1 MIILIKYYFLI
12 NFSPELLCQVR
23 VLTYIVPAMLASVA
37 LNIPKFFEARLDTME
52 VKIV

>member
-1 MIILIKYYFLI
+1 MWYLKYIYYFSLK
-12 NFSPELLCQVR
+12 LVYQVR

-52 VKIV
+52 VK